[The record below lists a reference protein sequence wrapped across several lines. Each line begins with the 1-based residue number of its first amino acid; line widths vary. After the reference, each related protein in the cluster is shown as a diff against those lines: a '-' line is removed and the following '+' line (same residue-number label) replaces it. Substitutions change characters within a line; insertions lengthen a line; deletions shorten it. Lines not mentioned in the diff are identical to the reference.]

1 MLYREFST
9 QEELDAQYN
18 LRNAVPDYPAYSRFY
33 EESSRQARERLKC
46 QLDVAYGPTLAEQLD
61 IFPAARRD
69 APVLIFIHGGYWCR
83 FSSKE
88 FSFVAEGPVSAGVTT
103 VVINYALCPTVS
115 VGEIV
120 RQSRAA
126 AAWVYTNAGSFGG
139 DPERIFVSGH
149 SAGGHLS
156 AMLAMTDW
164 EVGYGLPA
172 DLIKGCSPISGLFD
186 LAPFP
191 YTYLQPQL
199 QLTWDEVLRYSPI
212 RNLPAKANAAAN
224 THFPPMLVSYGEEET
239 PELRRQSEDF
249 LAAWKSS
256 GFEGESLPQP
266 GGDHFSAISGFLKAD
281 SLLCAAILG
290 QIDGG
295 LLG

>member
-18 LRNAVPDYPAYSRFY
+18 LRNTVPDYPAYSRFY
-33 EESSRQARERLKC
+33 EESSRQARERLEC
-46 QLDVAYGPTLAEQLD
+46 SLDVAYGPTLAERLD
-61 IFPAARRD
+61 IFPAGQG
-69 APVLIFIHGGYWCR
+69 APVLIFIHGGYWSS

-88 FSFVAEGPVSAGVTT
+88 FSFVAEGPVSAGVAT
-103 VVINYALCPTVS
+103 VVINYALCPAVS

-126 AAWVYTNAGSFGG
+126 AAWVHANAESFGG
-139 DPERIFVSGH
+139 DPEKVFVSGH

-156 AMLAMTDW
+156 AMLATTDW
-164 EVGYGLPA
+164 EGEYGLPA

-191 YTYLQPQL
+191 YTYLQPRL

-212 RNLPAKANAAAN
+212 RNLATLANMS
-224 THFPPMLVSYGEEET
+224 FPPMLVSYGEEET
-239 PELRRQSEDF
+239 AELRRQSDDF
-249 LAAWKSS
+249 LAAWKAS
-256 GFEGESLPQP
+256 GFEGKLLSQP
-266 GGDHFSAISGFLKAD
+266 GGDHFSAISGFLKPD
-281 SLLCAAILG
+281 SLLCAAILE
-290 QIDGG
+290 QIGHG
-295 LLG
+295 IQA

>member
-18 LRNAVPDYPAYSRFY
+18 LRDTVPDYPAYARFY
-33 EESSRQARERLKC
+33 EESSRQARGRLEC
-46 QLDVAYGPTLAEQLD
+46 QLDVPYGPTLAERLD

-83 FSSKE
+83 FSGKE

-103 VVINYALCPTVS
+103 VVVNYALCPAVS

-120 RQSRAA
+120 RQCRAA
-126 AAWVYTNAGSFGG
+126 AAWVHANAGSFGG
-139 DPERIFVSGH
+139 DPERVFVSGH

-156 AMLAMTDW
+156 AMLATTDW
-164 EVGYGLPA
+164 ESEYGLPA

-212 RNLPAKANAAAN
+212 QNLSKDANIAAN
-224 THFPPMLVSYGEEET
+224 IHFPPMLVSYGEEET
-239 PELRRQSEDF
+239 SELRRQSDDF
-249 LAAWKSS
+249 LAAWKSA
-256 GFEGESLPQP
+256 GLEGKLLSQP

-281 SLLCAAILG
+281 SLLCAAILE
-290 QIDGG
+290 QIAAG
-295 LLG
+295 

>member
-18 LRNAVPDYPAYSRFY
+18 LRDTVPDYPAYSRFY
-33 EESSRQARERLKC
+33 EESSRLARERLEC
-46 QLDVAYGPTLAEQLD
+46 TLDVPYGPTLAERLD
-61 IFPAARRD
+61 VFPAAGRD

-83 FSSKE
+83 FSGKE

-103 VVINYALCPTVS
+103 VVVNYALCPAVS

-120 RQSRAA
+120 RQCRAS
-126 AAWVYTNAGSFGG
+126 AAWIHANAASFGG
-139 DPERIFVSGH
+139 DPEKVFVSGH

-164 EVGYGLPA
+164 EGEYGLPA

-191 YTYLQPQL
+191 YTYLQPRL

-212 RNLPAKANAAAN
+212 RNLPTNANTAAN
-224 THFPPMLVSYGEEET
+224 TYFPPMLVSYGEEEA
-239 PELRRQSEDF
+239 PELRRQSDDF
-249 LAAWKSS
+249 LAAWKSA
-256 GFEGESLPQP
+256 GLEGELLTQP

-281 SLLCAAILG
+281 SLLCAAILE
-290 QIDGG
+290 QIRAG
-295 LLG
+295 